1 MCSLERISASPSI
14 EETLQDYL
22 LYNASGKQP
31 SISLELQSQTP
42 GDKPPV
48 GVVDIAATVAFQCY
62 RAGRT
67 KMIPRAD
74 DSKAQAV
81 AESTLEAG
89 HHTTRMHANF
99 TFQFA
104 GVSRET
110 MRQVFHDFPFYNSEE
125 QSQRY
130 VEVKPDS
137 YSIPDG
143 LTPHQRE
150 VFVNAAQ
157 YANNAYY
164 EFLELLAPA
173 VDARMHDM
181 YPKAGWNVQKT
192 RERLETKSKKIR
204 QEVAR
209 YMLTT
214 AQETNLY
221 YTVSEISLLRL
232 FRASQMDHFSDE
244 ARYVIASMITE
255 IAQHDPTI
263 LNELRA
269 PLPPFER
276 EESGSEAYIAAH
288 ARVDAQLGDKRSAL
302 ISASSNMQSVFE
314 LAQEIVTGRTNIQ
327 EVTDP
332 LKNPYLADTYDIGM
346 HDPVTQILRLGTM
359 TFVTRLSHTAEY
371 QRERHRRTPGVS
383 APLAQ
388 SYTGIPDYI
397 TPMIIKEDPGLC
409 AKYDEVMQTIY
420 AGVEAAIAS
429 GIPKEVAITLLPNAH
444 AIRVV
449 ETGDL
454 FDWAHRWKQRLCLL
468 AQEEIFFVS
477 VEQVEAAVAEFPEL
491 AHLLQAPCGLAHR
504 AGTGRCPEGDRWCGK
519 GVWNWG
525 VEQYAQGRLI

>member
-1 MCSLERISASPSI
+1 M
-14 EETLQDYL
+14 TQ
-22 LYNASGKQP
+22 
-31 SISLELQSQTP
+31 
-42 GDKPPV
+42 
-48 GVVDIAATVAFQCY
+48 
-62 RAGRT
+62 
-67 KMIPRAD
+67 RAD
-74 DSKAQAV
+74 DPKAHAV

-110 MRQVFHDFPFYNSEE
+110 LRQVFHGYPFYNSEE

-137 YSIPDG
+137 YCIPDG
-143 LTPHQRE
+143 LTSHQQE

-157 YANNAYY
+157 YANDAYY
-164 EFLELLAPA
+164 EFLELLKPA
-173 VDARMHDM
+173 VEARMHEM
-181 YPKAGWNVQKT
+181 YPKAGWNVQRTK
-192 RERLETKSKKIR
+192 ERLETKSKKIR

-221 YTVSEISLLRL
+221 YTVSELSLLRL

-244 ARYVIASMITE
+244 ARFVIASMITE
-255 IAQHDPTI
+255 IGKNDPTI
-263 LNELRA
+263 FDELRM
-269 PLPPFER
+269 PLPPYER
-276 EESGSEAYIAAH
+276 QQSGSEAYIAAH
-288 ARVDAQLGDKRSAL
+288 ARIDAILEDKRSAL
-302 ISASSNMQSVFE
+302 VSASSNMAYVFE
-314 LAQEIVTGRTNIQ
+314 LAQQLVSGRVNSEEI
-327 EVTDP
+327 TDP

-388 SYTGIPDYI
+388 SYTGVPDYI
-397 TPMIIKEDPGLC
+397 TPMIIKEDPELC
-409 AKYDEVMQTIY
+409 AKYDEVMQKIY
-420 AGVEAAIAS
+420 DGVEAAIAS
-429 GIPKEVAITLLPNAH
+429 GIPKDVAITLLPNAH

-477 VEQVEAAVAEFPEL
+477 VDQVQAAIAEFPDI
-491 AHLLQAPCGLAHR
+491 AYLLQAPCGLAHR
-504 AGTGRCPEGDRWCGK
+504 AHTGRCPEGDRWCGK

-525 VEQYAQGRLI
+525 IDQYAQGRLI